1 MQNMIIAPELKYVL
15 LLNPANDDLSGP
27 AKSAN
32 PQHQDQQR
40 GLPRPQ
46 KQSEFSSNTF
56 RPKSPNRQHKQA
68 RARGRSRGFVILPV
82 ESPAC
87 DTFTRV
93 IFPRYGRTTKDEF
106 RFVARCEGEKE
117 LFFKI
122 KYKPANFD
130 SKSQL
135 SQTSQSYCGFIK
147 I

>member
-32 PQHQDQQR
+32 PQHQDRQR

-46 KQSEFSSNTF
+46 KQGEFSSNT
-56 RPKSPNRQHKQA
+56 HKQA
-68 RARGRSRGFVILPV
+68 RARGRSRGFVIIPV

-106 RFVARCEGEKE
+106 RFVATKEKKE
-117 LFFKI
+117 LFLK
-122 KYKPANFD
+122 
-130 SKSQL
+130 L
-135 SQTSQSYCGFIK
+135 
-147 I
+147 

>member
-1 MQNMIIAPELKYVL
+1 MQNMTIAPELKYVL

-40 GLPRPQ
+40 GFPRPR
-46 KQSEFSSNTF
+46 KQNEFFSNTS
-56 RPKSPNRQHKQA
+56 RPKPPTRQHKQA

-82 ESPAC
+82 ETPAC

-106 RFVARCEGEKE
+106 RFVATEEKE
-117 LFFKI
+117 TLFLNKV
-122 KYKPANFD
+122 
-130 SKSQL
+130 
-135 SQTSQSYCGFIK
+135 
-147 I
+147 